1 MDGLLLQQFRLY
13 AHAVSPIKQ
22 LHSHPSIHPSA
33 RGTTALSSLCPSLLL
48 FSFSLFPPSP
58 PLLSL
63 RSEDSSPRS
72 GFRAIKKRACCSRY
86 SRRVRDRSCVI
97 SLPLPPRIE
106 SLQAGKR
113 GIFISIFRRFL
124 LLFSSLINF
133 SLRSFLFLSSFLSF
147 DKSSI
152 DKHYSNGNYHLRNP
166 LRKMSLIEED
176 RKRERNTKQV

>member
-133 SLRSFLFLSSFLSF
+133 SLRSFLFLSF

-152 DKHYSNGNYHLRNP
+152 DKHCSNRNYHLRNP
-166 LRKMSLIEED
+166 LRKMSFEED

>member
-48 FSFSLFPPSP
+48 FSFSLFPPLPFCPSA
-58 PLLSL
+58 
-63 RSEDSSPRS
+63 EDSSPRS

-133 SLRSFLFLSSFLSF
+133 SLRSFLFLSF

-152 DKHYSNGNYHLRNP
+152 EALLQWKLPFTQSP
-166 LRKMSLIEED
+166 P
-176 RKRERNTKQV
+176 

>member
-124 LLFSSLINF
+124 LLFSSLINPCDPF
-133 SLRSFLFLSSFLSF
+133 SFFLSTSPRS
-147 DKSSI
+147 
-152 DKHYSNGNYHLRNP
+152 KHCSNGNYHLRNP

>member
-1 MDGLLLQQFRLY
+1 MGFCSNSFVYTRTPFPQLNNCIRIYPSILRLVGQQ
-13 AHAVSPIKQ
+13 P
-22 LHSHPSIHPSA
+22 SHPF
-33 RGTTALSSLCPSLLL
+33 ALPCSS
-48 FSFSLFPPSP
+48 SLFPFFHP
-58 PLLSL
+58 PLPFCPSA
-63 RSEDSSPRS
+63 EDSSPRS

-152 DKHYSNGNYHLRNP
+152 DKHCSNRNYHLRNP

>member
-63 RSEDSSPRS
+63 RSENSSPRS

-133 SLRSFLFLSSFLSF
+133 SLRSFLFLSTSPRS
-147 DKSSI
+147 
-152 DKHYSNGNYHLRNP
+152 KHCSNRNYHLRNP

>member
-1 MDGLLLQQFRLY
+1 MGFCSNSFVYTRT
-13 AHAVSPIKQ
+13 PFPQ
-22 LHSHPSIHPSA
+22 LNNCIRIHPSILRLVGQQPSHPF
-33 RGTTALSSLCPSLLL
+33 ALPCSS
-48 FSFSLFPPSP
+48 SLFPFFHSPLPFCPSA
-58 PLLSL
+58 
-63 RSEDSSPRS
+63 EDSSPRS

-133 SLRSFLFLSSFLSF
+133 SLRSFLFLSF

-152 DKHYSNGNYHLRNP
+152 EALLQWKLPFTQSP
-166 LRKMSLIEED
+166 P
-176 RKRERNTKQV
+176 

>member
-133 SLRSFLFLSSFLSF
+133 SLRSFLFLSTSPR
-147 DKSSI
+147 
-152 DKHYSNGNYHLRNP
+152 SNHCSNRNYHLRNP